1 MYSVEE
7 IAKLIDG
14 KIIGDKNFKVE
25 GLAPFYESK
34 ENKITF
40 ALDEK
45 FLKNLNKTLSKAII
59 IPEGII
65 TEFDNNKIYI
75 LVDKSPKEKLMKILK
90 FFKKEQKEIEKNI
103 EEDLNIY
110 VNVKISPNC
119 YIGHNVK
126 IGENSIIYPNVTIL
140 EGVTIGKNSIIYPNV
155 TIREF
160 CKIGDNVIIQP
171 GAVIGSDGFGYI
183 PLNGMHQKLEQIG
196 SVIIEDNVEIG
207 SNTTIDRGAIGDTI
221 IKKGTKIDNLVHIA
235 HNDKIGENCLIIA
248 QVGISG
254 SVEVGDNTILAGQT
268 GVAGHLKIGSNVV
281 IAAKSGVTNNV
292 PDNSRMAGF
301 PLRAHKDDLR
311 VKVAMGKVP
320 SLIKQIKKLE
330 KKLEE
335 K

>member
-1 MYSVEE
+1 MYLIEE

-14 KIIGDKNFKVE
+14 KIIGDKNFAVE

-45 FLKNLNKTLSKAII
+45 FLKNLDKTLSKAII
-59 IPEGII
+59 IPDGVI
-65 TEFDNNKIYI
+65 TKFDNNKTYI
-75 LVDKSPKEKLMKILK
+75 LVDKNPREKLIKILK
-90 FFKKEQKEIEKNI
+90 FFKKKQQKIEKNI
-103 EEDLNIY
+103 EEDSILNE
-110 VNVKISPNC
+110 NVKISPNC

-140 EGVTIGKNSIIYPNV
+140 EGVNIGKNCIIYPNV

-160 CKIGDNVIIQP
+160 CEIGDNVIIQP

-183 PLNGMHQKLEQIG
+183 AGEGIHHKLEQIG
-196 SVIIEDNVEIG
+196 TVVIEDNVEIG
-207 SNTTIDRGAIGDTI
+207 ANTTIDRGAIGNTI

-254 SVEVGDNTILAGQT
+254 SVEIGDNTILAGQT
-268 GVAGHLKIGSNVV
+268 GVAGHLKIGKNVI

-292 PDNSRMAGF
+292 PDNSNMAGF
-301 PLRAHKDDLR
+301 PLRAHKEDLR

-320 SLIKQIKKLE
+320 ALIKQIKRME
-330 KKLEE
+330 QKLEE